1 LASGAGAEWKNGLAW
16 VIVGGLTSSLFLTLI
31 VVPVV
36 YLIFD
41 IILDKL
47 GFNKKTK
54 TIDELLEEPYDHK
67 DVLEYDLDPA
77 H

>member
-1 LASGAGAEWKNGLAW
+1 
-16 VIVGGLTSSLFLTLI
+16 LI

-41 IILDKL
+41 IMLDKL
-47 GFNKKTK
+47 GFNKQGK
-54 TIDELLEEPYDHK
+54 TIDELMVEPYDHK
-67 DVLEYDLDPA
+67 DVLEYDLEEK